1 MNTMDQSQVT
11 LLENQSS
18 RKKTKQFF
26 ILFFIIIFTL
36 IISVIISAFTVL
48 KLPAQSQSL
57 STKVIVMTLQTAC
70 RVTHQYYPCNRS
82 LPSLQNHTHKI
93 HPSNTVGFSI
103 RSVFHE
109 VSTISTLPQKLASK
123 IDNNNIKPALID
135 CHNLLID
142 SLNQL
147 NRSQNVE
154 IVVYDEEM
162 VKNLRVLMAQV
173 KKKIGRCLDG
183 LDAAAAA
190 AEPQQIVR
198 MKKVTMRIK
207 KAEIYVLNSLEI
219 LEKMGKIYEISD
231 PNFGSILGSFML
243 YGVGS
248 FCLQYLAMVLL
259 FCVLI
264 VRVFMLRK

>member
-18 RKKTKQFF
+18 RKKTKLFF

-48 KLPAQSQSL
+48 KFPPQSL
-57 STKVIVMTLQTAC
+57 SANVIVMTLQPAC

-93 HPSNTVGFSI
+93 HPSDTVGFSI

-109 VSTISTLPQKLASK
+109 FSTISTLPQKLASK

-154 IVVYDEEM
+154 IIDYDEKM
-162 VKNLRVLMAQV
+162 VKDLRILMAQV
-173 KKKIGRCLDG
+173 KNNTAKCLDG

-190 AEPQQIVR
+190 AAPQQIVR
-198 MKKVTMRIK
+198 MKKVKMRIK
-207 KAEIYVLNSLEI
+207 KAGIYVLNSLEI
-219 LEKMGKIYEISD
+219 LEKMGKIEEMSD

-243 YGVGS
+243 HGVGS
-248 FCLQYLAMVLL
+248 FSLQYLAMVLL